1 MLIRISLIIAIIAGL
16 AATALNFVKV
26 KEKIT
31 IVVAE
36 RDDWHKKFTD
46 TDAELT
52 TTKGTLAKTEK
63 DLNQTK
69 ETLATTQQERD
80 KAVANADTLTKKAT
94 ELAANLAKTTEERDN
109 AQAELAAYVGTGY
122 KPEQIAALGKQ
133 INKLQATLEALQ
145 EEKKVLQYA
154 YEKTKTE
161 LEYIT
166 GKIPYVTLPAGLRGK
181 ILVADPKWE
190 FVVLNVGQ
198 DQGAKPRGELLVSR
212 DGQLVARVII
222 SDVQK
227 DRCIA
232 NVLPGSKI
240 SEVLEGDQ
248 VIPAHPES

>member
-1 MLIRISLIIAIIAGL
+1 MLIRISLIIAIIAGI

-26 KEKIT
+26 KETIT
-31 IVVAE
+31 RVVAE

-52 TTKGTLAKTEK
+52 TTKGNLAKTEK
-63 DLNQTK
+63 ELNQTK
-69 ETLATTQQERD
+69 ETLVATQQERD
-80 KAVANADTLTKKAT
+80 KAVATADEQTKKAT
-94 ELAANLAKTTEERDN
+94 ELAANLARTTQERDT
-109 AQAELAAYVGTGY
+109 AQAELAAYVATGY

-133 INKLQATLEALQ
+133 INKLQITLEALQ

-166 GKIPYVTLPAGLRGK
+166 GKIPYVTLPAELKGK

-212 DGQLVARVII
+212 DGRLVAKVII

-232 NVLPGSKI
+232 NVMPGWKLAD
-240 SEVLEGDQ
+240 VLEGDQ